1 MLSLSLSILLD
12 DDDDDQLI
20 IMCSSSRVVL
30 VILIHSNHH
39 DSCVCVFV
47 VFFVCMYSWK
57 KVNTIH
63 TLSLSLSLS
72 LCMEYGH
79 DIIFSIQR
87 ERGTFFPTVLGTTLC
102 CWCIKILLF
111 TQIFSVCFCCCFITE
126 SV

>member
-72 LCMEYGH
+72 LCVWSTDMTLFFLSKGKGEPSFQLSWEQLFAVGVLRYY
-79 DIIFSIQR
+79 FSHR
-87 ERGTFFPTVLGTTLC
+87 YLVYAFVVVL
-102 CWCIKILLF
+102 
-111 TQIFSVCFCCCFITE
+111 
-126 SV
+126 

>member
-1 MLSLSLSILLD
+1 MVMTHSFIDLLWDLFFSFLNLCSLSLSILLD

-63 TLSLSLSLS
+63 TLSLALSLS
-72 LCMEYGH
+72 VYGV
-79 DIIFSIQR
+79 R
-87 ERGTFFPTVLGTTLC
+87 T
-102 CWCIKILLF
+102 
-111 TQIFSVCFCCCFITE
+111 
-126 SV
+126 